1 MSFYPL
7 QMSIHQNQVHMSHEW
22 FCKIHSMVGLAT
34 PRDEVV
40 QTVVK
45 KYFLDM
51 SNNLS
56 PLLPFFHLIGHHT
69 CQHFH
74 FAKTC
79 MYSVPEKLLYCIFD
93 LNHLGFMNTDRI
105 VTVI

>member
-51 SNNLS
+51 SDNLS
-56 PLLPFFHLIGHHT
+56 PLLPFLHLIGHHT
-69 CQHFH
+69 
-74 FAKTC
+74 
-79 MYSVPEKLLYCIFD
+79 
-93 LNHLGFMNTDRI
+93 
-105 VTVI
+105 